1 MTLLPDV
8 TMFSVQAAFVCE
20 TKIACHAL
28 FSSFYHFFSDCICVH
43 GIFNH
48 NLEQAYKGTLLR
60 SRMMLMG
67 DPCDPDREGALW
79 SRRTDD
85 VPGNGERGVAGTVLY
100 GGVRTKSGNGDA
112 RVWSVVVSTWFST
125 YSRIARA
132 NPHSTIT
139 DSHST
144 HTGTP
149 PTYALGGHLAVAR
162 FNWTPPSADRERSGD
177 RHLGKTN
184 MRAEVGREVDDID
197 HDVRSHAR
205 RCPAYYVLTERVGDR
220 FATLVTSFRL
230 SPHIGQV
237 VTF

>member
-43 GIFNH
+43 GIFNLKQGDLVAVPH
-48 NLEQAYKGTLLR
+48 DADGRPVR
-60 SRMMLMG
+60 SRPRG
-67 DPCDPDREGALW
+67 GTGVPTYRRCTGQ
-79 SRRTDD
+79 RRT
-85 VPGNGERGVAGTVLY
+85 GGVAGTVLY